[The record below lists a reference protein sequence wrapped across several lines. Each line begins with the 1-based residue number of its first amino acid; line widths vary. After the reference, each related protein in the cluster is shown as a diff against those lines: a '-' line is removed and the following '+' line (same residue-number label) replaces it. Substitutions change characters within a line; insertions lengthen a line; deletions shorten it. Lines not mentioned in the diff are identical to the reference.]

1 MKSFL
6 GIVKDR
12 LVWQLEQLSETST
25 CSSIV
30 AKWHLPR
37 RTKRTC
43 AFWSTGRILRICRRC
58 RQGCAFACE
67 IRKIRMR
74 SENFAKF
81 RIRIASQS
89 PFRVSINF
97 AKCQNIFMRIFR
109 IMRNFAKCEY
119 SRANSSRNFAK
130 CEFSRAISLRTAISF
145 EMQDFA
151 RFDFFKVRDF
161 K

>member
-1 MKSFL
+1 MRHKKLLERSKMFL
-6 GIVKDR
+6 FLLPHLLDFWAGLSVLEDIILA
-12 LVWQLEQLSETST
+12 LVNNI
-25 CSSIV
+25 CSSFASV
-30 AKWHLPR
+30 V
-37 RTKRTC
+37 
-43 AFWSTGRILRICRRC
+43 
-58 RQGCAFACE
+58 QGCAFACE

>member
-58 RQGCAFACE
+58 RQKSRLKKLSKTEHTTSYYFIFLFNKNIIYFFLLKRDRTKFEIIFLDCLAC
-67 IRKIRMR
+67 
-74 SENFAKF
+74 
-81 RIRIASQS
+81 
-89 PFRVSINF
+89 VSSF
-97 AKCQNIFMRIFR
+97 CPESFDQG
-109 IMRNFAKCEY
+109 
-119 SRANSSRNFAK
+119 
-130 CEFSRAISLRTAISF
+130 SLL
-145 EMQDFA
+145 DL
-151 RFDFFKVRDF
+151 
-161 K
+161 